1 MAATWMA
8 TDRAVSDGLSV
19 GPPGIRPVIRGA
31 GSVAG
36 LRQHPA
42 QIDNGLGVDVLVAGK
57 VEVFGLGP
65 DGDGSLGAVL
75 FFG

>member
-1 MAATWMA
+1 MA

-19 GPPGIRPVIRGA
+19 RPPGRRPGIRGA
-31 GSVAG
+31 GSVTG

-42 QIDNGLGVDVLVAGK
+42 QVDNCLSVDVLVAGK

-65 DGDGSLGAVL
+65 YGDGSLTAVL
-75 FFG
+75 LFD